1 MEIAN
6 MKSKLEETLPIL
18 KYVSKD
24 LEDIK
29 HDPLTFCKS
38 CEGYAKEVRDTFNEL
53 SGVKRE
59 LSFLQCPDCGIKYI
73 DDREWEEHT
82 TYTQEYVKCPENQDS
97 VEMQLNYFVNM

>member
-1 MEIAN
+1 
-6 MKSKLEETLPIL
+6 MKVKIEETLETL
-18 KYVSKD
+18 MSVSKD

-29 HDPLTFCKS
+29 CDPLTFCKS
-38 CEGYAKEVRDTFNEL
+38 CEGNAKAVRDLWNEL
-53 SGVKRE
+53 DGVKSE